1 MTTQELLNQKKTNED
16 EENSAVTAYKRNNLH
31 IESKIK
37 LVEALYEGILTFN
50 RNTAKAIQEGDV
62 EAKIQWLN
70 RTGDIFAELI
80 SALDK
85 KAEGTISEY
94 LEGLY
99 SHQIQVLFEVNRND
113 DLEKLENVTNVV
125 RGLLDAWREETGI
138 NSAKTKEKEA
148 E

>member
-1 MTTQELLNQKKTNED
+1 MTTEELLNQKKANED

-50 RNTAKAIQEGDV
+50 TNTAKAIKDKDV
-62 EAKIQWLN
+62 EAKIEWLN

-85 KAEGTISEY
+85 KAEGTMSEY

-99 SHQIQVLFEVNRND
+99 SHQIQILFEVNKDD
-113 DLEKLENVTNVV
+113 DLEKLESVTTVV
-125 RGLLDAWREETGI
+125 KGLLDAWREETGI
-138 NSAKTKEKEA
+138 SSEQKENTEQ
-148 E
+148 